1 MYVDREELE
10 VRQMTRVQII
20 AKTLLTVL
28 GIYAVVTLYRFYL
41 PRYAYLPDEMPIFQ
55 KLVLLCAFTVVVG
68 FVAYFMVFNNN
79 RLSGKLVGP
88 GRPLDRVTQASWLAK
103 SLRIGLVFVGL
114 MLIPDSIPVVIKTLK
129 LFFLIRTAVND
140 IMISKSIPK
149 ILDLSYRQW
158 LNVLYDFLKAL
169 LALYLICGAPH
180 FVRWQAKHSGQAT
193 TSAPTIERPENE

>member
-1 MYVDREELE
+1 
-10 VRQMTRVQII
+10 MTRVQII

-41 PRYAYLPDEMPIFQ
+41 PRYAYLSDEMPIFQ
-55 KLVLLCAFTVVVG
+55 KLVLLCAFTVVVS
-68 FVAYFMVFNNN
+68 FVAYFMVFNNT
-79 RLSGKLVGP
+79 RLSSKLAGP
-88 GRPLDRVTQASWLAK
+88 GPQLDSATQAAWLVK
-103 SLRIGLVFVGL
+103 SLRMGLVFIGL
-114 MLIPDSIPVVIKTLK
+114 MLLPNSIPVMAKALK

-140 IMISKSIPK
+140 IVISKSIPK

-158 LNVLYDFLKAL
+158 FNVLYDFLKAL